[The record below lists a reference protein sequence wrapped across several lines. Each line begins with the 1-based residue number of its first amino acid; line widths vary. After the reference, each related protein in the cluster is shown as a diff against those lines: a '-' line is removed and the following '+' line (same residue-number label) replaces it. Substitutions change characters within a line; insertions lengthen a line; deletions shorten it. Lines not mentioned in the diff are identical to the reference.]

1 MLPPV
6 RPGIALRSLVLS
18 CALVFGL
25 LVGTPGT
32 AQAATKAPSGLS
44 VRSHSNNAVRL
55 TWKPVAK
62 AAGYEVKYA
71 SNSKLKRAS
80 FVKVTAAV
88 VEIGGLK
95 ASRKYYFKVRALK
108 ADGTALT
115 SYGKTRKIKTR
126 SKKSYTALSPAS
138 LSAIANHG
146 DELTMSWTPQGT
158 TNRYLLRWATK
169 KSMKKA
175 ESRTVTGTTTVLEGL
190 KRGTPYYLTVEV
202 RSDRNKSLS
211 QRTSVV
217 KVTTAKLISFGT
229 PTGVVVSRVN
239 PTDITV
245 SWNPVR
251 KAPLYRIS
259 YTAGDGDTGYIF
271 TGGTT
276 TLVSGLVANT
286 GYAVSVQAVDAASQ
300 PAGEFSPAVAVT
312 TPTAAA
318 ALRVAS
324 YNIHCHTCS
333 PSIADPAA
341 NDQPWTIRRDYVIET
356 IRKADPDVVALQE
369 AQQSWL
375 DDPNDSGSRKLDLSQ
390 FEDLTQRLGNP
401 WELTNKNRN
410 NCVKSKTPTDCV
422 YADQGASN
430 GTKVIFNSA
439 RLVLKRQGSTLLP
452 AASSDNPG
460 WTDPD
465 PYPRWVAW
473 AVFQQRSTGKQFV
486 FADIHLE
493 PRNDDSSDNPYPGTT
508 FFGNIRRA
516 QSVAALTRLGEL
528 NSAGLPIVLAGDA
541 ASSRAEFGGNLPY
554 PVLTTQLV
562 DPLGGTS
569 YNAPATAPAG
579 TRINIAFNSV
589 NKYDRVARRYTP
601 SGEGYDAAKNS
612 AYNGAYNDY
621 ILVSPSIR
629 IAEFEQVVDVDAYGR
644 FVGVIPSDHNLI
656 RATLWLP

>member
-1 MLPPV
+1 MLPTV
-6 RPGIALRSLVLS
+6 RPSIALRSLMLS

-25 LVGTPGT
+25 LLGTPVT

-44 VRSHSNNAVRL
+44 VRSYSNNAVRL
-55 TWKPVAK
+55 SWNPVKK
-62 AAGYEVKYA
+62 AAGYQVKY
-71 SNSKLKRAS
+71 SSSSKLKHAS
-80 FVKVTAAV
+80 YLKVAGTVA
-88 VEIGGLK
+88 EIGGLK

-115 SYGKTRKIKTR
+115 KYGKTKKMKTR
-126 SKKSYTALSPAS
+126 SKKSYSALSPAG
-138 LSAIANHG
+138 LTAIANYG
-146 DELTMSWTPQGT
+146 DELTLAWAPQGT

-175 ESRTVTGTTTVLEGL
+175 KSRTVTGTTMILEGL
-190 KRGTPYYLTVEV
+190 KRGTPYYVTAEV
-202 RSDRNKSLS
+202 RSAKNKSLS
-211 QRTSVV
+211 QRTAVV
-217 KVTTAKLISFGT
+217 KITTAKLISFGT
-229 PTGVVVSRVN
+229 PTGVSISSVN
-239 PTDITV
+239 PTDFTV

-251 KAPLYRIS
+251 HAPLYRIS
-259 YTAGDGDTGYIF
+259 YTASDGDTEYLF
-271 TGGTT
+271 TASTT
-276 TLVSGLVANT
+276 ATMSGLIANT
-286 GYAVSVQAVDAASQ
+286 AYSVRVQAVDAASQ
-300 PAGEFSPAVAVT
+300 PAGEFSPATAVT
-312 TPTAAA
+312 TPTAEAG
-318 ALRVAS
+318 LRVAS

-341 NDQPWTIRRDYVIET
+341 NDQPWTVRRDYVIDA

-375 DDPNDSGSRKLDLSQ
+375 DDPNDSGSEKLDLSQ
-390 FEDLTQRLGNP
+390 FEDLTERLSTP

-473 AVFQQRSTGKQFV
+473 AVFQQRSTGKQFL

-493 PRNDDSSDNPYPGTT
+493 PRNDDSTENPYPGTT

-516 QSVAALTRLGEL
+516 QSVAALTRLSEL
-528 NSAGLPIVLAGDA
+528 DSGGLPIVLAGDA
-541 ASSRAEFGGNLPY
+541 ASSRTEFGGNLPY
-554 PVLTTQLV
+554 PILTTQLV

-569 YNAPATAPAG
+569 YTAPATAPAE

-601 SGEGYDAAKNS
+601 YGQAYDAAKNN

-621 ILVSPSIR
+621 ILTSPMR
-629 IAEFEQVVDVDAYGR
+629 ISEFEQVANVDSLGN
-644 FVGVIPSDHNLI
+644 FIGVIPSDHNLI